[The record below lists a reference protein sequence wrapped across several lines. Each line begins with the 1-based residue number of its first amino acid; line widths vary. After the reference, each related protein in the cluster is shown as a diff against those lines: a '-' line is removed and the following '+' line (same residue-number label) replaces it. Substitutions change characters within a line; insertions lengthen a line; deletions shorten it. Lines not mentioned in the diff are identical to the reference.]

1 MKQNTK
7 WPIALLALTGG
18 LLAVNS
24 ALADVTID
32 NFHNFVPNALY
43 ASWSSPAA
51 TITAGPTTW
60 EVASIGYGSLWK
72 YEGDI
77 NGAGHT
83 QVQLT
88 LDIEG
93 DPGFVAGPIVDLVDN
108 AGTWATFAWYGQTTP
123 GVQVLTAN
131 LSSGPSNFNYSDI
144 QHIHLEC
151 DHGGPPG
158 STTLY
163 ALTFMDLSLVGVPE
177 PTSLALLTL
186 GAAGFAIAR
195 RRIR

>member
-7 WPIALLALTGG
+7 WPVALLALTGG

-24 ALADVTID
+24 ALADTTID

-43 ASWSSPAA
+43 ASWGTPAA
-51 TITAGPTTW
+51 TITSNATTW
-60 EVASIGYGSLWK
+60 AVASIGYGSLWK

-93 DPGFVAGPIVDLVDN
+93 DPGFVTGPIVDLVDN

-123 GVQVLTAN
+123 GVQVLTKD
-131 LSSGPSNFNYSDI
+131 LSTGPSNFNYSDI

-151 DHGGPPG
+151 DPGG
-158 STTLY
+158 STVLY
-163 ALTFMDLSLVGVPE
+163 SLTFMDLSLVGVPE
-177 PTSLALLTL
+177 PTSLALLAL

-195 RRIR
+195 RRVR